1 MDSGAKD
8 DGSEWIVWTEYY
20 DKINGLNDHWAKG
33 RVMSHVQLMPY
44 HTSISHTHIHH
55 IISYPSTNTG
65 QASGML
71 GDFMGMVT
79 GEDAEAKF
87 IQPLKVLHEV
97 NHLIPTK
104 DKPRA
109 SLSDLSNAAQLL
121 VVFTVP
127 KELVAEAQKMID
139 DHAVWMQELHGNHKM
154 LGRDISFMP
163 EHELLYYSAGS
174 CPVLVNHMD
183 LSSGS
188 DPDGSFIFVIT
199 EFYKTK
205 AGLENQWKHGKE
217 MAEAKG
223 EDFTLGQMD
232 ALEKKGMQTTFI
244 QPLAVKASINWFG
257 KPGTD

>member
-1 MDSGAKD
+1 MCRIHVSPIPVSTDLLQKNAHIMCSLFVSYSHSFSLTAVLNVDKDLDSGAKD

-20 DKINGLNDHWAKG
+20 EKIDGLNDHWAKG

-44 HTSISHTHIHH
+44 HILVSLTLTYYH

-127 KELVAEAQKMID
+127 KELVVEAQKMID
-139 DHAVWMQELHGNHKM
+139 DHAIWMKELHGNHKM
-154 LGRDISFMP
+154 LGRDISFNPNMNCYTTLQ
-163 EHELLYYSAGS
+163 EVALY
-174 CPVLVNHMD
+174 L
-183 LSSGS
+183 
-188 DPDGSFIFVIT
+188 
-199 EFYKTK
+199 
-205 AGLENQWKHGKE
+205 
-217 MAEAKG
+217 
-223 EDFTLGQMD
+223 
-232 ALEKKGMQTTFI
+232 
-244 QPLAVKASINWFG
+244 
-257 KPGTD
+257 

>member
-1 MDSGAKD
+1 
-8 DGSEWIVWTEYY
+8 
-20 DKINGLNDHWAKG
+20 
-33 RVMSHVQLMPY
+33 MP

-55 IISYPSTNTG
+55 IILYPSTNTG

-127 KELVAEAQKMID
+127 KELVVEAQKMID
-139 DHAVWMQELHGNHKM
+139 DHAIWMKELHGNHKM
-154 LGRDISFMP
+154 LGRDISFKP

-188 DPDGSFIFVIT
+188 DPDGSVIFVFT

-257 KPGTD
+257 KSGTD

>member
-1 MDSGAKD
+1 
-8 DGSEWIVWTEYY
+8 
-20 DKINGLNDHWAKG
+20 
-33 RVMSHVQLMPY
+33 
-44 HTSISHTHIHH
+44 
-55 IISYPSTNTG
+55 
-65 QASGML
+65 ML

-97 NHLIPTK
+97 NHLLPTK

-154 LGRDISFMP
+154 LGRDISFKP

-188 DPDGSFIFVIT
+188 DPNDSVIFRLC
-199 EFYKTK
+199 Y
-205 AGLENQWKHGKE
+205 H
-217 MAEAKG
+217 
-223 EDFTLGQMD
+223 
-232 ALEKKGMQTTFI
+232 
-244 QPLAVKASINWFG
+244 
-257 KPGTD
+257 